1 MSCLPFLPWI
11 SWGSNLSLHSRRP
24 VLSWGSLRTSR
35 PHVSWFSSRPLVPIV
50 SWRAWQSNLPPLAW
64 SPWRSRWA
72 CLSRKTRRP
81 HQGQCPDLLK
91 CFIDAA
97 VVVHHLSLA
106 GFTLGTL
113 GASWSR
119 FPSCSWLPL
128 VSLLSWGTSLAIDTS
143 FSLWPRGPRGPWE
156 PRRARLPPAS
166 SNGVA
171 GISLFSLLPQEARGA
186 CSTLLTLGS
195 WRPWLTLHPSHGNPR
210 NTLGSVLAWHS
221 WQAPLSLA
229 AVIALDPWVS
239 LWSRRPG

>member
-11 SWGSNLSLHSRRP
+11 SWRSNLSLHSWRP

-35 PHVSWFSSRPLVPIV
+35 PHISWFSSRPLVPIV

-64 SPWRSRWA
+64 SPWRSGWA

-81 HQGQCPDLLK
+81 HQGQRPDLLK
-91 CFIDAA
+91 SLVDAA
-97 VVVHHLSLA
+97 VVVHYLPLA

-119 FPSCSWLPL
+119 FTSCSWLPL
-128 VSLLSWGTSLAIDTS
+128 VSLLSWGTSLSINAS
-143 FSLWPRGPRGPWE
+143 FSLWPRGPRE
-156 PRRARLPPAS
+156 PRGARLPPAS
-166 SNGVA
+166 SDGVA
-171 GISLFSLLPQEARGA
+171 SISLFSLLPQEARGA

-210 NTLGSVLAWHS
+210 STLGSVLAWHS

-239 LWSRRPG
+239 LWSRRPR